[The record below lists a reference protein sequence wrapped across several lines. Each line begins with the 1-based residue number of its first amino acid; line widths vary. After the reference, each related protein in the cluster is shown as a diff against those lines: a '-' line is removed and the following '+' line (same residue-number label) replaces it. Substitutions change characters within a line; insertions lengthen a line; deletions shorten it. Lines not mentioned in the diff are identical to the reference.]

1 MLHFFQ
7 LSRRIS
13 LAGILLFCIYGS
25 SFAQSQEQAT
35 PFPAYKPF
43 DIAELSSLPAELN
56 DPISQGTI
64 HILAVMV
71 EFEPEDNR
79 FTSGDG
85 TFELEYLMRDDIIID
100 PLPHDQGYFEAHLDF
115 AVNYFQQA
123 SSGLL
128 DIEYTVLPQVYRL
141 NQPMREYSPTGPDDS
156 ENFRLGDLFYDTWT
170 MVANSNLPDLSFLP
184 QDRTMFVIFHAGA
197 GRDIELVGTILDN
210 TPQDIPSVFL
220 DRGAITRLSSSA
232 GPDFDGI
239 PLPGGPRVTNSA
251 ILPQTQSR
259 RGEDVTGA
267 EIVLQLSINGI
278 LTANVGSFLG
288 IPDLFNTE
296 TGASGI
302 GQFGLMDGAG
312 IFSYYGLFPPLP
324 SAWERIYMGWD
335 NPFDISLND
344 DEPVTLPAVG
354 LGGTERVARHRI
366 STDEYFLVEN
376 RHRDPLGTGVEL
388 TFRLPDGSI
397 ETRTFDNEEE
407 RFSPTDQSDYDEI
420 FPAGVLVNVSN
431 FDWSL
436 PGGLDVGEDGIIGS
450 DDDRI
455 LNGGMLIWHIDEA
468 VIRNTIDDNAINN
481 NPDRRGIALQEA
493 DGAQDIGRPAQ
504 GLTNFSNGGPFD
516 FWWSG
521 NDFTVITPTGRRI
534 VLYENRFADD
544 TFPNNRSNTGSSTF
558 FEFYDFSENL
568 PVSSFRAR
576 TASSETVNLLYEG
589 NIGSGYGQMDGLFYA
604 WPQSPSLYTSSQGT
618 PFLLVPSLNSVTTF
632 PLNDESGIDEAGR
645 IDLPSGTGMPLFTN
659 EGVLTVSE
667 ESDGFTASFF
677 QYDESAGTFE
687 TIWQTGI
694 PEAVFGIPS
703 TVDGQLIDID
713 TTPARLNSQT
723 GDLQLVTG
731 GFQQSA
737 VVGGVQTII
746 ENGQL
751 ITTDGRISR
760 NVGSG
765 QGSRMYAA
773 TVRINADASPQPL
786 LITDTK
792 ITLLAEDSRD
802 DITLAETS
810 GYPGLSWPALV
821 DFNDDGSLDFL
832 FINYNE
838 NRLEGR
844 NDNGAFLWD
853 FPLDAP
859 DGQRFLSTPIVAD
872 ITGDGRADLIVPS
885 ADSLSYI
892 IHAFDYRLNPIDGFP
907 LYVGSLS
914 DDPLEFPLQPVLRD
928 NLLYAVSSAGDLKIW
943 ELDGTGEVFWGSV
956 YGNDPG
962 NKITAD
968 VPSGGQPIAG
978 FGLLNADE
986 TYNWPNPATNETWI
1000 RYQTSGEADITITV
1014 SNMSG
1019 TRVFERRVQSR
1030 GGTPEEVLV
1039 DTSGWSSGVYY
1050 ARVRASQSGREET
1063 RLIKIAVI
1071 R

>member
-170 MVANSNLPDLSFLP
+170 MVANSDLPDLSFLP

-493 DGAQDIGRPAQ
+493 D
-504 GLTNFSNGGPFD
+504 
-516 FWWSG
+516 
-521 NDFTVITPTGRRI
+521 
-534 VLYENRFADD
+534 
-544 TFPNNRSNTGSSTF
+544 
-558 FEFYDFSENL
+558 
-568 PVSSFRAR
+568 
-576 TASSETVNLLYEG
+576 
-589 NIGSGYGQMDGLFYA
+589 
-604 WPQSPSLYTSSQGT
+604 
-618 PFLLVPSLNSVTTF
+618 
-632 PLNDESGIDEAGR
+632 
-645 IDLPSGTGMPLFTN
+645 
-659 EGVLTVSE
+659 
-667 ESDGFTASFF
+667 
-677 QYDESAGTFE
+677 
-687 TIWQTGI
+687 
-694 PEAVFGIPS
+694 
-703 TVDGQLIDID
+703 
-713 TTPARLNSQT
+713 
-723 GDLQLVTG
+723 
-731 GFQQSA
+731 
-737 VVGGVQTII
+737 
-746 ENGQL
+746 
-751 ITTDGRISR
+751 
-760 NVGSG
+760 
-765 QGSRMYAA
+765 
-773 TVRINADASPQPL
+773 
-786 LITDTK
+786 
-792 ITLLAEDSRD
+792 
-802 DITLAETS
+802 
-810 GYPGLSWPALV
+810 
-821 DFNDDGSLDFL
+821 
-832 FINYNE
+832 
-838 NRLEGR
+838 
-844 NDNGAFLWD
+844 
-853 FPLDAP
+853 
-859 DGQRFLSTPIVAD
+859 
-872 ITGDGRADLIVPS
+872 
-885 ADSLSYI
+885 
-892 IHAFDYRLNPIDGFP
+892 
-907 LYVGSLS
+907 
-914 DDPLEFPLQPVLRD
+914 
-928 NLLYAVSSAGDLKIW
+928 
-943 ELDGTGEVFWGSV
+943 
-956 YGNDPG
+956 
-962 NKITAD
+962 
-968 VPSGGQPIAG
+968 
-978 FGLLNADE
+978 
-986 TYNWPNPATNETWI
+986 
-1000 RYQTSGEADITITV
+1000 
-1014 SNMSG
+1014 
-1019 TRVFERRVQSR
+1019 
-1030 GGTPEEVLV
+1030 
-1039 DTSGWSSGVYY
+1039 
-1050 ARVRASQSGREET
+1050 
-1063 RLIKIAVI
+1063 
-1071 R
+1071 